1 METVCCHPS
10 PRRKRGRETMCSFLF
25 VRLAANLFA
34 SFSVLRSRGVGG
46 ACLAVNNEETGGV
59 RWKRSELLNR
69 KHLNKK
75 TPFFVEKSLCE
86 LILRKTVF
94 LLNL

>member
-1 METVCCHPS
+1 
-10 PRRKRGRETMCSFLF
+10 
-25 VRLAANLFA
+25 
-34 SFSVLRSRGVGG
+34 
-46 ACLAVNNEETGGV
+46 VNNEETGGV

-94 LLNL
+94 LLNFFQRHLMAHFAKGGKPGF